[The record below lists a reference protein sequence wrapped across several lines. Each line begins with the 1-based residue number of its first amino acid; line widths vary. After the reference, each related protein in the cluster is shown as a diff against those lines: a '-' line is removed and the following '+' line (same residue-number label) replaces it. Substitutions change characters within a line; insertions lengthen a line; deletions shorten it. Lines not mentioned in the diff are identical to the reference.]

1 MSKVE
6 FYKSELLKS
15 NNWEQYLLDHSNL
28 PGPRG
33 NLELLQAVL
42 ELGDESLYKTCL
54 TYTQTVAPTDT
65 PGEFVATCGTTGLG
79 KLIANGKSEYFDIL
93 KKQAADSRWRVR
105 EGVAFAL
112 QYLGKQNISLLL
124 DKMKKWMKDNLY
136 VQRAV
141 VAGLCEPV
149 LLKDPVHAEQVLDI
163 LYDIIMNIRTIEDR
177 KDESFRVLKKGLAYG
192 LSVIVAA
199 YPEKGKQ
206 TFAELMKIK
215 EKDIQWILKE
225 NLKKN
230 RLIKMD
236 TTWVDAMRRICL

>member
-1 MSKVE
+1 
-6 FYKSELLKS
+6 
-15 NNWEQYLLDHSNL
+15 
-28 PGPRG
+28 
-33 NLELLQAVL
+33 
-42 ELGDESLYKTCL
+42 
-54 TYTQTVAPTDT
+54 
-65 PGEFVATCGTTGLG
+65 
-79 KLIANGKSEYFDIL
+79 
-93 KKQAADSRWRVR
+93 
-105 EGVAFAL
+105 
-112 QYLGKQNISLLL
+112 
-124 DKMKKWMKDNLY
+124 MKDNLY